1 MTEQGER
8 SKQRKPDATG
18 SELFAAWV
26 EAGAPKYRPFAE
38 SLVQRGRYKTATT
51 ALGQIGR
58 FASRDKWQERKEQ
71 ALDEE
76 AEAKLKEAATID
88 ADSFLRSS
96 KVINERLKMATR
108 EHADVIV
115 KMRESVRR
123 PTTKTTT
130 DVNVKH
136 TGTVTH
142 NHRDL
147 SAFTDDE
154 ITSLAAIAERRKAG
168 QLVP

>member
-1 MTEQGER
+1 MAEQR

-18 SELFAAWV
+18 AELFAAWV

-38 SLVQRGRYKTATT
+38 FLVQRGRYKTATT

-58 FASRDKWQERKEQ
+58 FASRDTWQERKEQ

-76 AEAKLKEAATID
+76 AEAKLKEASSID

-96 KVINERLKMATR
+96 RVLNERLKYATR

-115 KMRESVRR
+115 KIRESVRR
-123 PTTKTTT
+123 PVAKTVA

-147 SAFTDDE
+147 SMFSDDE
-154 ITSLAAIAERRKAG
+154 ITAMAALAERRKAER
-168 QLVP
+168 V